1 MHLYHYLY
9 LLIREKKQQLQCS
22 LANDMFAKVKTAH
35 QNQRTT
41 CD

>member
-9 LLIREKKQQLQCS
+9 LLIREKKQLQCS
-22 LANDMFAKVKTAH
+22 LAKDMFAKVKTAH